1 MSKPSNGNGKRT
13 LKSRG
18 FTLAELL
25 VVVAAVGT
33 FAAILMPAIQ
43 AAREDA
49 RRQACADNFR
59 KIMLALHGYAD
70 VYQWRLPAGSCY
82 FMGFNQNKG
91 TVRCPVNGA
100 MPFLTPFLNKAALY
114 QEFQEWARKADKDP
128 ALTNGYGAPWD
139 LAEENRQWFAQKI
152 PELLC
157 PADSNNGGITP
168 ETGSSCTNV
177 YYCAGDGMWT
187 FARRPDQEKNERS
200 NIGPRAFWQREV
212 WRNMTDVVDGVS
224 NTVALSEGV
233 VPVTRGASLLAEG
246 GVAAFEPYDG
256 EARPKLC
263 LDNALEADGKT
274 VKNPC
279 KHLWRGRIWS
289 NGRAADAWFTCT
301 LPPNSA
307 SCVAG
312 RFDSNEWGSFAPSS
326 YHPGGVNA
334 GWVDGSV
341 RFVPDTIDVGDLSKP
356 QVTGGP
362 SPYGVWGALGSINGA
377 EPTFFDDPVFD

>member
-33 FAAILMPAIQ
+33 FAAILMPALQ

-82 FMGFNQNKG
+82 YMGFNQNKG

-139 LAEENRQWFAQKI
+139 LAKENRQWFAQKI

-157 PADSNNGGITP
+157 PADSNNGEITP

-279 KHLWRGRIWS
+279 KNLWRGRIWS

-301 LPPNSA
+301 LPPNSL
-307 SCVAG
+307 SSG
-312 RFDSNEWGSFAPSS
+312 RSKRRLGRRF
-326 YHPGGVNA
+326 
-334 GWVDGSV
+334 GSV
-341 RFVPDTIDVGDLSKP
+341 CARYDRRRRPVQAASNGRSESVRRLGRARINQRRRTDVLRRSRLRLKTPIRGKI
-356 QVTGGP
+356 
-362 SPYGVWGALGSINGA
+362 AKKKNAA
-377 EPTFFDDPVFD
+377 EPR